1 MLSKS
6 SKCELGLVHYITK
19 LNISR
24 FVISRFEC
32 TLKIPSFFK
41 EISVLLGQTS
51 HRDAGRL
58 LNIIDEDN
66 LNEGMLCNISF

>member
-6 SKCELGLVHYITK
+6 SNWELDLVHYIAKFT
-19 LNISR
+19 ISR

-32 TLKIPSFFK
+32 TLKIPFLK
-41 EISVLLGQTS
+41 EIFVLLGQTS

>member
-1 MLSKS
+1 MLGTKS
-6 SKCELGLVHYITK
+6 SKWELGFVHSITK
-19 LNISR
+19 FTISR

-32 TLKIPSFFK
+32 TTLMYFKNPSFFK

-66 LNEGMLCNISF
+66 LNEGM

>member
-1 MLSKS
+1 MY
-6 SKCELGLVHYITK
+6 YI
-19 LNISR
+19 N
-24 FVISRFEC
+24 VC

>member
-1 MLSKS
+1 MGAGFS
-6 SKCELGLVHYITK
+6 SLYCKIHYIEIRYIK
-19 LNISR
+19 VWVYYIN
-24 FVISRFEC
+24 VC